1 MFRFLLIAALFSLL
15 LLLGGQE
22 QIVLG
27 KLGFISSLFAKEED
41 VELRALRS
49 ENSALRAA
57 LELRETCAAAVPDR
71 SRGGLV
77 AGVFSA
83 YPFNFRPVLTLSRG
97 ANAGVQEGAVVVLG
111 GALVGQVT
119 KVSAEISVAKTVF
132 DPRWEIPVRIGA
144 SGVDAVLVGGT
155 VPRLTFIAKD
165 AAVGAG
171 DTLTAADPSL
181 PFGLAIGEIEEVT
194 SEPSTPF
201 KEAKLRLPYRIS
213 ALRFVSLLEPVAR

>member
-1 MFRFLLIAALFSLL
+1 MFRFLLVAALFSLL

-27 KLGFISSLFAKEED
+27 KLGLISSLFAKEED
-41 VELRALRS
+41 AELQALRS

-57 LELRETCAAAVPDR
+57 LELRETFEAVVPDR
-71 SRGGLV
+71 SRRGLV

-97 ANAGVQEGAVVVLG
+97 ASAGVKEGAAVVLG
-111 GALVGQVT
+111 GVLVGQVT
-119 KVSAEISVAKTVF
+119 RVSAEIGVAKTVF

-144 SGVDAVLVGGT
+144 AGVDAVLVGGT
-155 VPRLTFIAKD
+155 VPRLTLIAKD
-165 AAVGAG
+165 AAIGAG

-194 SEPSTPF
+194 NEPSMPF
-201 KEAKLRLPYRIS
+201 KEATLRLPYRIS
-213 ALRFVSLLEPVAR
+213 ALRFVSVLEPVVR